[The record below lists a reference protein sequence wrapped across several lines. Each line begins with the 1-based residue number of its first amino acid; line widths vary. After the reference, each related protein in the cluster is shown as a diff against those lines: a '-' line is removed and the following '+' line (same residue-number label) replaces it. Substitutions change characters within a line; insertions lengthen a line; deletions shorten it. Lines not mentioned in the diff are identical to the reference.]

1 LKIWCMAIGVCF
13 AAILVGGSVLV
24 RPQEKTPETILF
36 NGKIFTSDSSLPYA
50 QAVAIRGERIMAVG
64 DSEKIKML
72 AGAQTKQLDLRGRT
86 VIPGI
91 NDAHNHVD
99 LHPANEVDVEAKS
112 MNPSAA
118 DVKAAIMAAAAKAA
132 PHALL
137 VLSIGGTVFGDVTVN
152 RDSLD
157 KVAPANPVELET
169 FTGHGFILNS
179 EGLNFFGV
187 MEDSKDPLGG
197 RYERD
202 ASGRLTG
209 VVREYAGIDMQRYMS
224 SKVSDADAV
233 AQLRQ
238 TFDQAAKFGITTI
251 QDMSDGVPPERD
263 VELFEKVPV
272 QIRIRIM
279 RMPGTTAAGRDILE
293 GQGMPRHPS
302 ELITVSGT
310 KWMLDG
316 VPVEGT
322 FTPRGENKLPA
333 APPYDVM
340 FRTLP
345 LTFSEKEIAAILQES
360 LKNDDQLMVHV
371 SGYVAATALL
381 NAMDASGG
389 VAVWGKRRVRVEHGD
404 GIFPDLAPRVK
415 SYGIV
420 VVQNPSH
427 FAPFLADRS
436 DLFKESQPLKSL
448 MAAGIPV
455 ALGSDG
461 PTNPYLNIMFA
472 STHGNHTAEAITRE
486 KAVVAYTLTSAYA
499 EFAEKDKGSITVGK
513 LADLAVLSQ
522 DILTVPV
529 EELPKTES
537 VLTMVGG
544 KTVYDSG
551 ALKVASAKN

>member
-1 LKIWCMAIGVCF
+1 MAVGVF
-13 AAILVGGSVLV
+13 VTAILVGGGVSALL
-24 RPQEKTPETILF
+24 RAQDQPADTILF

-50 QAVAIRGERIMAVG
+50 QAVAIRGERIIAVG
-64 DSEKIKML
+64 DSATVKML
-72 AGAQTKQLDLRGRT
+72 AGAQTKQIDLGGRT

-99 LHPANEVDVEAKS
+99 LHAVNEVDVETKS

-118 DVKAAIMAAAAKAA
+118 EVNAAITAAAAKAA

-137 VLSIGGTVFGDVTVN
+137 VVAIGGTVFGDVSVN

-157 KVAPANPVELET
+157 EVAPANPVELET

-179 EGLNFFGV
+179 EGLKFFGV
-187 MEDSKDPLGG
+187 EESSKDPLGG

-209 VVREYAGIDMQRYMS
+209 VVREYAGLDMQRYVS
-224 SKVSDADAV
+224 NKVSDADAV
-233 AQLRQ
+233 AQLRP
-238 TFDQAAKFGITTI
+238 TFDEAEKFGITTI
-251 QDMSDGVPPERD
+251 QDMSDGTPPERD
-263 VELFEKVPV
+263 VKLFEEVPV
-272 QIRIRIM
+272 QIRVRII

-322 FTPRGENKLPA
+322 FTPRGENKMPA
-333 APPYDVM
+333 APPFDVM

-371 SGYVAATALL
+371 SGYVSAKALL
-381 NAMDASGG
+381 DAMDASGG
-389 VAVWGKRRVRVEHGD
+389 VAVWGKRRVRIEHGD
-404 GIFPDLAPRVK
+404 GLFADLVPRVK
-415 SYGIV
+415 AYGIV

-427 FAPFLADRS
+427 FVPFLANQK
-436 DLFKESQPLKSL
+436 DLFKESQALKSL

-472 STHGNHTAEAITRE
+472 TLHSNHTSEAITRE
-486 KAVVAYTLTSAYA
+486 QAVVAYTLTSAYA

-522 DILTVPV
+522 DIFTVPV
-529 EELPKTES
+529 PGLPRTES

-551 ALKVASAKN
+551 ALKMTGAKN

>member
-1 LKIWCMAIGVCF
+1 
-13 AAILVGGSVLV
+13 
-24 RPQEKTPETILF
+24 
-36 NGKIFTSDSSLPYA
+36 
-50 QAVAIRGERIMAVG
+50 
-64 DSEKIKML
+64 
-72 AGAQTKQLDLRGRT
+72 
-86 VIPGI
+86 
-91 NDAHNHVD
+91 VD
-99 LHPANEVDVEAKS
+99 LHPANEVDVETKS
-112 MNPSAA
+112 VNPSVAE
-118 DVKAAIMAAAAKAA
+118 VNAAITAAVAKAPA
-132 PHALL
+132 HALL
-137 VLSIGGTVFGDVTVN
+137 VANIGGTVFGDVSVN

-157 KVAPANPVELET
+157 KLAPENPVELET

-272 QIRIRIM
+272 EIRIRIM

-293 GQGMPRHPS
+293 GQGMPRHPC

-389 VAVWGKRRVRVEHGD
+389 VAVWGKRRVRIEHGD
-404 GIFPDLAPRVK
+404 GIFADLAPRVK

-472 STHGNHTAEAITRE
+472 STHGNHRAEAITRE

-529 EELPKTES
+529 AELPKTES

>member
-1 LKIWCMAIGVCF
+1 MGVCV
-13 AAILVGGSVLV
+13 ATILVSGGVFA
-24 RPQEKTPETILF
+24 RAQEQPADTILF

-50 QAVAIRGERIMAVG
+50 EAVAIRGERIVAVG
-64 DSEKIKML
+64 DSATVKKL
-72 AGAQTKQLDLRGRT
+72 AGAQTKQIDLGGRT

-99 LHPANEVDVEAKS
+99 LHPANEVDVETKS
-112 MNPSAA
+112 VNPSVAE
-118 DVKAAIMAAAAKAA
+118 VNAAITAAVAKAP

-137 VLSIGGTVFGDVTVN
+137 VANIGGTVFGDVSVN

-157 KVAPANPVELET
+157 KLAPGNPVELET

-179 EGLNFFGV
+179 EGLKFFGV
-187 MEDSKDPLGG
+187 TEESKDPLGG

-202 ASGRLTG
+202 ATGRLTG
-209 VVREYAGIDMQRYMS
+209 TVREYAGLDMQRYIS

-238 TFDQAAKFGITTI
+238 TFDEAAKFGITTI
-251 QDMSDGVPPERD
+251 QDMSDGIPPERD
-263 VELFEKVPV
+263 VALFETVPV
-272 QIRIRIM
+272 QIRVRIM
-279 RMPGTTAAGRDILE
+279 RMPGTTAAGRDVVE

-322 FTPRGENKLPA
+322 FTPRGEYKMPA
-333 APPYDVM
+333 APPYDEI
-340 FRTLP
+340 FRKLP
-345 LTFSEKEIAAILQES
+345 LTFSEKEIAAMLQES
-360 LKNDDQLMVHV
+360 LKNDDQLIVHV
-371 SGYVAATALL
+371 SGYVSAKAILDV
-381 NAMDASGG
+381 MDASGG
-389 VAVWGKRRVRVEHGD
+389 TAVWGKRRVRFEHGD
-404 GIFPDLAPRVK
+404 GIFADLAPRVK
-415 SYGIV
+415 AYGIV

-427 FAPFLADRS
+427 LMAVLTPDGNVFAEA
-436 DLFKESQPLKSL
+436 QPLKSL
-448 MAAGIPV
+448 IEVGIPV

-461 PTNPYLNIMFA
+461 PTNPFLNIMFA
-472 STHGNHTAEAITRE
+472 SLHTSRRSEAITRE
-486 KAVVAYTLTSAYA
+486 QAVVAYTLTSAYA
-499 EFAEKDKGSITVGK
+499 EFAEKDKGSITAGK

-522 DILTVPV
+522 DIFTVPV
-529 EELPKTES
+529 PEMPKTES

-551 ALKVASAKN
+551 ALKVAGAKN